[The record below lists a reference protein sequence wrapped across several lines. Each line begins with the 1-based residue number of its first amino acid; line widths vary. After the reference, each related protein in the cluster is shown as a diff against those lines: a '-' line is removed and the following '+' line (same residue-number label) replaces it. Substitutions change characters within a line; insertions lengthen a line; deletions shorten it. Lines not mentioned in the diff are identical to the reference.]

1 MYDVD
6 GNGEIDKNEMHQIIQ
21 VIYLFQKKNLLTSN
35 KTKIFLSQYMI

>member
-21 VIYLFQKKNLLTSN
+21 VIHFFFKKINFLILLKQNFS
-35 KTKIFLSQYMI
+35 

>member
-21 VIYLFQKKNLLTSN
+21 VIYLFISKKEFTY
-35 KTKIFLSQYMI
+35 F